1 MLINLIKKKMKMKDI
16 AKLVRMKFYGASIEK
31 MYMICMD
38 GNMNVINCTL
48 ISGGN
53 SRSVTIDNRKVM
65 EAAIR
70 SNAELVIIVH
80 NHPNKV
86 EEASADDIE
95 ATYIVR
101 NILSGVGIKLVDSV
115 IVAGDCYVSLAKSE
129 KYKSMFFQKL

>member
-1 MLINLIKKKMKMKDI
+1 MYRVKKIENINDV
-16 AKLVRMKFYGASIEK
+16 AKLVQMKFFGAMIEK

-48 ISGGN
+48 ISDGD
-53 SRSVTIDNRKVM
+53 SRSVTVDNRKVM

-86 EEASADDIE
+86 ATASADDIE
-95 ATYIVR
+95 STYIVR
-101 NILSGVGIKLVDSV
+101 NILSGVGIKLIDSV
-115 IVAGDCYVSLAKSE
+115 IVAGDNYVSLAKSE